1 MMIYINQKFGKKNLK
16 NNVQYEKA
24 INIWTVK
31 DVLKRETAK
40 QNNLNYLEIFSIDN
54 VEVINIFENYINKS

>member
-1 MMIYINQKFGKKNLK
+1 MERKSK

-31 DVLKRETAK
+31 DVLKRGTA
-40 QNNLNYLEIFSIDN
+40 QINNLNYLEIFSIDLQKA
-54 VEVINIFENYINKS
+54 IDIFENYINKS